1 FLGLETAIWAEL
13 HHPVKQIS
21 SLRRNLQR
29 EHLKTLSRISLRSY
43 GVPEDATS
51 LARASLMRIVES
63 VEVKLKDAKL
73 SDATSRAHLEE
84 TRARI
89 KAALEAQIA
98 KGGD

>member
-1 FLGLETAIWAEL
+1 MIY
-13 HHPVKQIS
+13 HPISQIS

-51 LARASLMRIVES
+51 LARASLSRILEN
-63 VEVKLKDAKL
+63 VEVKLKDSKL
-73 SDATSRAHLEE
+73 SDTTSRAHLEE
-84 TRARI
+84 TRARV

-98 KGGD
+98 KGVE